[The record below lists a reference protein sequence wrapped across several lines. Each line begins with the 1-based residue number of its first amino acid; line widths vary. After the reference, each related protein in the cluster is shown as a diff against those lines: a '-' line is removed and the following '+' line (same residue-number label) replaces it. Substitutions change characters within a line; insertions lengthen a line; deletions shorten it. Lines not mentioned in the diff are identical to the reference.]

1 MNTTAVASELI
12 RKHGVTMAAEKA
24 AHRVRRWAQWSA
36 NGSRRFALSRMRFW
50 LGVDWQIHHNDRL
63 PEEG

>member
-12 RKHGVTMAAEKA
+12 RKHGVTLAAEKVA
-24 AHRVRRWAQWSA
+24 ARVRRWADWSVTYTHP
-36 NGSRRFALSRMRFW
+36 FALSRMRFW
-50 LGVDWQIHHNDRL
+50 LGVDWHIHHNGRL